1 MKRILILFVIAVALF
16 GSAVSLAQ
24 SNKLPRRVP
33 RGKTYVYLNNS
44 GKEIARKRA
53 GQNTHS
59 NGITDCAQIPCPST
73 FGKDVICWKCVE
85 RPISAAQ

>member
-1 MKRILILFVIAVALF
+1 MKRTLILLVIAIALF
-16 GSAVSLAQ
+16 SSAVSFAQ
-24 SNKLPRRVP
+24 SKLPRRVP

-44 GKEIARKRA
+44 GKELARKRA

-59 NGITDCAQIPCPST
+59 TGITDCAQIPCPST

-85 RPISAAQ
+85 RPITATQ

>member
-1 MKRILILFVIAVALF
+1 MKRILILLVIAIALF

-24 SNKLPRRVP
+24 SKLPRKVP

-53 GQNTHS
+53 GQNTS
-59 NGITDCAQIPCPST
+59 STGITDCAQITCPST
-73 FGKDVICWKCVE
+73 FGKDVVCWKCVE
-85 RPISAAQ
+85 RPITSAQ

>member
-1 MKRILILFVIAVALF
+1 MKRILILLVIAIALLS
-16 GSAVSLAQ
+16 SAVSFAQ
-24 SNKLPRRVP
+24 SKLPRRVP
-33 RGKTYVYLNNS
+33 RGKTYVYLNDS
-44 GKEIARKRA
+44 GKELARKKA
-53 GQNTHS
+53 GQNTSS